1 MIDTNPDIFVHQ
13 YKVVDGQKL
22 PIADPKTSNSKNEYT
37 WQHIDLTKPDACQ
50 WIENSASLEHTV
62 INALTANESR
72 PRATKLKNGVL
83 VVLRGVNL
91 NPGNDPEDMVSI
103 RVWLEKNR
111 VISARR
117 RLLMSVQDIVED
129 MTDGEGPTSSG
140 EFLIEVIGK
149 LANRIGA
156 FVNQIDE
163 ELSDIEDQLEEIEA
177 SSFRATLGSLRRQ
190 IAGVRRYLSPQ
201 RDALD
206 RLNYFDSEL
215 FTEKDKQRI
224 RDESDRV
231 ARYLEDLDLARE
243 RAIVL
248 QEAFM
253 SQIAQQQ
260 NNRMYVLSIIT
271 MIFLPLGF
279 LTGLLGINIGG
290 MPGAENPKAFWIFV
304 VMLVG
309 VIGVQGLI
317 LRKIKWI

>member
-1 MIDTNPDIFVHQ
+1 MIDTDSDIFVHQ
-13 YKVVDGQKL
+13 FKVINGQSL
-22 PIADPKTSNSKNEYT
+22 PITDPKVCNSYNEYT
-37 WQHIDLTKPDACQ
+37 WQHIDLTKPNASQ
-50 WIENSASLEHTV
+50 WIEGCDSLDHTV
-62 INALTANESR
+62 VNTLNADGSR
-72 PRATKLKNGVL
+72 PRAIKLKNGVS

-103 RVWLEKNR
+103 RIWLEKNR
-111 VISARR
+111 IISSRKR
-117 RLLMSVQDIVED
+117 PLMSVQDIVDD
-129 MTDGEGPTSSG
+129 MTDGQGPTNSG
-140 EFLIEVIGK
+140 EFLVEIISK
-149 LANRIGA
+149 LADRIGA

-163 ELSDIEDQLEEIEA
+163 ELSDTEDQLEEIEA
-177 SSFRATLGSLRRQ
+177 STFRATLGSLRRQ

-201 RDALD
+201 RDALE
-206 RLNYFDSEL
+206 RLNYFDSDL
-215 FTEKDKQRI
+215 FTEKVKQHI
-224 RDESDRV
+224 RDESDRI

-271 MIFLPLGF
+271 LIFLPLGF

-304 VMLVG
+304 GMLVG
-309 VIGVQGLI
+309 VIGIQTLI